1 VLGAGIPGN
10 EKTRRKK
17 MTLTAEQSAI
27 LTAVAAVV
35 WPLVQAALDRPYW
48 TASRRRAIALAAI
61 VVIAAGTWLVGA
73 YPATAAAVVTQALS
87 VAGLILGAFNVL
99 KSVKVNGI
107 SILDWAGIV
116 TPGGVDLRKS
126 AGGAHKA

>member
-1 VLGAGIPGN
+1 
-10 EKTRRKK
+10 
-17 MTLTAEQSAI
+17 MTLTAEQSAT
-27 LTAVAAVV
+27 LTAVAAIV
-35 WPLVQAALDRPYW
+35 WPLIQAALDKPYW
-48 TASRRRAIALAAI
+48 TASRRRAITLAAI

-73 YPATAAAVVTQALS
+73 YPATAAAATTQALS
-87 VAGLILGAFNVL
+87 VAGLVLGAFNIL

-126 AGGAHKA
+126 EGGAHKA

>member
-1 VLGAGIPGN
+1 
-10 EKTRRKK
+10 
-17 MTLTAEQSAI
+17 MTLTTEQSAT
-27 LTAVAAVV
+27 LTAVAATV
-35 WPLVQAALDRPYW
+35 WPLIQAALDKPYW
-48 TASRRRAIALAAI
+48 TASRRRVIALAAV

-73 YPATAAAVVTQALS
+73 YPATAEAAVTQVLS

-126 AGGAHKA
+126 EGGAHKA